1 MNRNC
6 NQEVM
11 KLVLLIIFV
20 AILFIFTFYK
30 AKIKGIIGE
39 KTISA
44 ILNLLEKS
52 DYKIINN
59 VLLRNGE
66 VSTQIDHVVISSFGI
81 FVIETKNYKGWIIG
95 YENSEY
101 WTQVIYKYKKK
112 FYNPIRQNSGHI
124 RALKSCLKEFPDLQY
139 KSIIVF
145 STKAEIKIDTK
156 IDVINVYGLIRTIK
170 NSSTVNLSETDKDN
184 IFQKINAANLID
196 SLSRREHVNSI
207 KRRMNDREK
216 TIQEK
221 KCPRCGNNLAERKGN
236 FGSFF
241 GCQSYPK
248 CKFTKKIE

>member
-1 MNRNC
+1 
-6 NQEVM
+6 M
-11 KLVLLIIFV
+11 KIVLLIVLFGLI
-20 AILFIFTFYK
+20 FIFSLYK

-39 KTISA
+39 KTVSS
-44 ILNLLEKS
+44 ILKLLDKS
-52 DYKIINN
+52 NYKIINN
-59 VLLRNGE
+59 ILLKTGE
-66 VSTQIDHVVISSFGI
+66 VTSQIDHVVISSFGI

-112 FYNPIRQNSGHI
+112 FYNPIHQNSGHI
-124 RALKSCLKEFPDLQY
+124 RALKSCLKEFPDLEY

-156 IDVINVYGLIRTIK
+156 IDVINVFGLIKTIK
-170 NSSTVNLSETDKDN
+170 NCSTVNLSESDKDN

-207 KRRMNDREK
+207 KRRMNHREK

-221 KCPRCGNNLAERKGN
+221 KCPRCGNNLAERKGK

-248 CKFTKKIE
+248 CKFTQKIK